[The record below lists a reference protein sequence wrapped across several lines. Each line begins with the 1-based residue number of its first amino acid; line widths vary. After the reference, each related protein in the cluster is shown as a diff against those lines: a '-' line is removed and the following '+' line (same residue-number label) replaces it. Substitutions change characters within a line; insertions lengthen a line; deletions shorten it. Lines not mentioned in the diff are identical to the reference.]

1 MIHGMKKGTPV
12 AQQRLCPDGGTRDSA
27 KASINEQLAPQ
38 AHTAQSKFGRPPIS
52 FSDTLHPSF
61 SLAFCY
67 ALLSLQAS
75 HPLHP
80 LGHFYLQRD
89 PVDLQE

>member
-12 AQQRLCPDGGTRDSA
+12 AQQRLCPDSGTRDSA
-27 KASINEQLAPQ
+27 KASISQ
-38 AHTAQSKFGRPPIS
+38 
-52 FSDTLHPSF
+52 LHPSF

-75 HPLHP
+75 HPLHA